1 VRQFKRSGEWH
12 RSHRRHFSEH
22 PAAEPPAHAIRSL
35 AHLRTGAGAED
46 AGGAAGA
53 DHPPGR
59 ALRRILKRGHLV
71 VGVTEDEPG
80 LGYRDPKTG
89 ELSGLE
95 IDLARRLAEVIFGDP
110 NRVRFRALNAAHERV
125 GLVRPLSRLVDRW
138 LRSFSILTTALNSNW
153 WHLGMAGKLPEFLCP
168 PECVGEQDFVG
179 LDYYWGMR
187 SLGLNQAHK
196 LADAMAGGYES
207 APVWPGALYKTLR
220 YVARMFPGQPVII
233 VENGCVEVAGGID
246 RATYIDKHMRVVERA
261 AREGVNIAGYICWSI
276 TSNREWG
283 LRFGRA
289 SDFGLF
295 YIDLDNDPE
304 LKRVSTPA
312 AEAFRRNVARIRELG
327 SMLP

>member
-1 VRQFKRSGEWH
+1 
-12 RSHRRHFSEH
+12 
-22 PAAEPPAHAIRSL
+22 
-35 AHLRTGAGAED
+35 
-46 AGGAAGA
+46 
-53 DHPPGR
+53 
-59 ALRRILKRGHLV
+59 
-71 VGVTEDEPG
+71 
-80 LGYRDPKTG
+80 
-89 ELSGLE
+89 
-95 IDLARRLAEVIFGDP
+95 
-110 NRVRFRALNAAHERV
+110 LNAAHERL
-125 GLVRPLSRLVDRW
+125 GLVRPVWRLVDRW

-187 SLGLNQAHK
+187 SLALNQAHK

-220 YVARMFPGQPVII
+220 YVARMFPDQPVII
-233 VENGCVEVAGGID
+233 VENGCVETAGGID
-246 RATYIDKHMRVVERA
+246 RATYIDKHMREVERA

-289 SDFGLF
+289 SDFGL
-295 YIDLDNDPE
+295 YYVDLDNDPE

-327 SMLP
+327 SMVP